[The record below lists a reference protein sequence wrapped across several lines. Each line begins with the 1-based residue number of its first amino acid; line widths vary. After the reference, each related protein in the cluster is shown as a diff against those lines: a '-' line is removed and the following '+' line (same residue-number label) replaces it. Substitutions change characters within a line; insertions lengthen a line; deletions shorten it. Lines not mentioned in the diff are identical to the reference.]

1 MVMNESN
8 ENYLETILVLNHRLG
23 NVRSVDIANEM
34 NFKKPSVSVAMKNL
48 RENGYITVSPEGYI
62 HLTESGLEV
71 AEKIYERHTILSNWL
86 TMLGVDPRV
95 AADQAPHQFQ
105 RRKDLRRSDATA
117 ISVQERSEAVRRHIH
132 FRTGKISSKTTK
144 MEVQL
149 KVELPFF
156 VLQFFLPQPVY
167 RFLHHSS
174 TRANSAPQGAITSL
188 PSAKTMRYA

>member
-71 AEKIYERHTILSNWL
+71 AEKIYERHTL
-86 TMLGVDPRV
+86 
-95 AADQAPHQFQ
+95 
-105 RRKDLRRSDATA
+105 KRSSATS
-117 ISVQERSEAVRRHIH
+117 IPVQERFEAVRCHIH
-132 FRTGKISSKTTK
+132 FRTGKI
-144 MEVQL
+144 
-149 KVELPFF
+149 
-156 VLQFFLPQPVY
+156 
-167 RFLHHSS
+167 
-174 TRANSAPQGAITSL
+174 
-188 PSAKTMRYA
+188 